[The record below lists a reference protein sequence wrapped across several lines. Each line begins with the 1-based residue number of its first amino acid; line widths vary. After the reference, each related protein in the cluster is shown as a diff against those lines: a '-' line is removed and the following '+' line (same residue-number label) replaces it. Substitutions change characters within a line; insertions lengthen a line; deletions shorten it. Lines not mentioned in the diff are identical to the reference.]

1 MDKATEEEMPA
12 LEPVVLAVVPVGYRC
27 FEGGLMELDR
37 WPRRLEDLAS
47 QPSDHVPSPKA
58 RMILTVTQ
66 CLLAPPFVLWTMDG
80 PIFWG
85 LVAGLVLSL
94 TASICSWRASTMG
107 GAWYS
112 PSTLALVGLAR
123 CSLGFIV
130 SIAWISTVVNEVVA
144 ILQAVG
150 LICGLSDAILG
161 LTVFAAGNSLADL
174 VADVT
179 IARAGYPVM
188 AISACFA
195 GPLLNILLGI
205 GLSGTYLLASGSSL
219 STPIYHIDLS
229 PTLLSS
235 GVGLFCILVCILI
248 FAIWNGFEL
257 GRKMGW
263 SLIAGYGIIMT
274 VNISVEVWYA
284 VSPS

>member
-1 MDKATEEEMPA
+1 
-12 LEPVVLAVVPVGYRC
+12 
-27 FEGGLMELDR
+27 
-37 WPRRLEDLAS
+37 
-47 QPSDHVPSPKA
+47 
-58 RMILTVTQ
+58 
-66 CLLAPPFVLWTMDG
+66 
-80 PIFWG
+80 
-85 LVAGLVLSL
+85 
-94 TASICSWRASTMG
+94 MG

-161 LTVFAAGNSLADL
+161 LTAFAAGNSLADL